1 MTWNKHLAEAERK
14 MINAKIDREVNA
26 MKGTYE
32 QKAARRKFMQSIVDG
47 TSVYALYQMGW
58 LNKDEE
64 SDFDY
69 DIEINIPVTLRI
81 GDEPEKKLVI
91 KSDAI
96 TDSTLSMIFKDIDN
110 YIINTVMRNR

>member
-14 MINAKIDREVNA
+14 MINAKIDKEVNA
-26 MKGTYE
+26 MEGTYE
-32 QKAARRKFMQSIVDG
+32 QKAAHRKFMQNIVDG

-81 GDEPEKKLVI
+81 GDKPEKKIVI
-91 KSDAI
+91 ESGAI

-110 YIINTVMRNR
+110 YISKTVMRNR

>member
-14 MINAKIDREVNA
+14 MINAKIDKEVNA
-26 MKGTYE
+26 MEGTYE
-32 QKAARRKFMQSIVDG
+32 QKAAHRKFMQNIVDG

-81 GDEPEKKLVI
+81 GDEAEKKIVI

-96 TDSTLSMIFKDIDN
+96 ADDTLQKIFGDIDN

>member
-14 MINAKIDREVNA
+14 MINAKIDKEVNA
-26 MKGTYE
+26 MEGTYE
-32 QKAARRKFMQSIVDG
+32 QKAARRKFMQNIVDG

-58 LNKDEE
+58 LNKDKEP
-64 SDFDY
+64 DFDY

-96 TDSTLSMIFKDIDN
+96 TDSTLSMLFKDIDN